1 MQEVRP
7 PSTIVPEL
15 KPYTIDFT
23 KYHNLC
29 GQVYNF
35 WFPQSCF
42 SANLV
47 CKILFNT
54 FNTSF
59 SKIDFEMNKAG
70 QARPES
76 ARSQASPRVANQNV
90 DLANIPGLAR
100 PPAMP
105 GKDLNSD
112 L

>member
-1 MQEVRP
+1 
-7 PSTIVPEL
+7 
-15 KPYTIDFT
+15 
-23 KYHNLC
+23 
-29 GQVYNF
+29 
-35 WFPQSCF
+35 
-42 SANLV
+42 
-47 CKILFNT
+47 
-54 FNTSF
+54 
-59 SKIDFEMNKAG
+59 MNKAG

-76 ARSQASPRVANQNV
+76 ARSQASSRVANQNV